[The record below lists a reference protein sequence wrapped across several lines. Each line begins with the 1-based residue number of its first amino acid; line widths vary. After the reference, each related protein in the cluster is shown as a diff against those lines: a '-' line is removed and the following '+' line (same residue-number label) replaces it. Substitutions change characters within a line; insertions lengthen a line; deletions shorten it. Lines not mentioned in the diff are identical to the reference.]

1 MAKILDDAQIK
12 FMKRCQPSPAASK
25 EITAAVENLNK
36 ILEKHKC
43 TAYVDQVCGN
53 LAVFKQDS
61 GVKCLDGDERTPAGL
76 KQVLPLHVTTPF
88 KTYNAEHD
96 LFFAK

>member
-1 MAKILDDAQIK
+1 MAKILDDSEIK
-12 FMKRCQPSPAASK
+12 FMKRCQPSTAASK
-25 EITAAVENLNK
+25 EITAAAENLK
-36 ILEKHKC
+36 KVLEKHKC
-43 TAYVDQVCGN
+43 IAYVDQVCGN

-61 GVKCLDGDERTPAGL
+61 DVMCRDGDERIPAGL